1 MNEMDEIPDNGAESK
16 ELYAKLDFGIEVENF
31 LKSRIG
37 QYLIGYAEDERD
49 AAVKKLKE
57 VDAFDAN
64 AIRKL
69 QDDIK
74 RAESIQY
81 WMAYAIQDGVNAE
94 KLLKDQDE

>member
-1 MNEMDEIPDNGAESK
+1 MTEEQQDGGNEIK

-31 LKSRIG
+31 LASRVG
-37 QYLIGYAEDERD
+37 QYLIRYAEEERD
-49 AAVKKLKE
+49 AAVKQLKE

-69 QDDIK
+69 QDAIK

-81 WMAYAIQDGVNAE
+81 WMAYAIQDGLNAE
-94 KLLKDQDE
+94 KMLKDQDE